1 MHYECV
7 VVGLGSLL
15 IGIGID
21 TLYRGYV
28 KKNPPNGCIKVL
40 ENMLHMCVRLAL
52 MVIENTSVVSSVYIQ
67 R

>member
-7 VVGLGSLL
+7 VVGWGSLL
-15 IGIGID
+15 IGISID

-40 ENMLHMCVRLAL
+40 DNILHMCVQLAL
-52 MVIENTSVVSSVYIQ
+52 MTIENTLVISRVYVQ
-67 R
+67 Q